1 MKMITTLA
9 AANDKKNKVRS
20 ILVMAAVFFTTLLL
34 TVIATCGYGMLQ
46 SQKANAGRFYGTY
59 YGAYTGV
66 GEDQLA
72 RMEQRGEFQ
81 KIGAMATVGEVENR
95 ADISLIYSDSNVLEM
110 TNQKRNLDQ
119 GSFPEK
125 ENEITASP
133 DFFRQLGYDSVKPGD
148 RITLN
153 SRENMSQKYK
163 EREFVVS
170 GVLKDYESNIKGTS
184 FYGLVS
190 RAYYNSVIPDD
201 SHVYTAYFQ
210 LSDSVSISYD
220 TAEETMKD
228 LAQQCDID
236 PEGVS
241 INDYYLMWK
250 LDPGIENIT
259 ICAGIALLV
268 I

>member
-66 GEDQLA
+66 GEAQLA

-81 KIGAMATVGEVENR
+81 KIGAMATAGEVENR

-170 GVLKDYESNIKGTS
+170 GVLKDYESNIKGT
-184 FYGLVS
+184 
-190 RAYYNSVIPDD
+190 
-201 SHVYTAYFQ
+201 
-210 LSDSVSISYD
+210 
-220 TAEETMKD
+220 
-228 LAQQCDID
+228 
-236 PEGVS
+236 
-241 INDYYLMWK
+241 
-250 LDPGIENIT
+250 
-259 ICAGIALLV
+259 
-268 I
+268 